1 MQNRRAAAGDVE
13 QRDGLATLRLQVAL
27 NCKKVNFALPT
38 KLRECNGLLLLVVLL
53 QLPLLLLFAAKLQEN
68 GDWRHLATR
77 VNVRPDRKLLQIN
90 GATV

>member
-13 QRDGLATLRLQVAL
+13 QRDGLATLRLQFSASAV
-27 NCKKVNFALPT
+27 KFALPT
-38 KLRECNGLLLLVVLL
+38 KLQESNGLLLLVVLL
-53 QLPLLLLFAAKLQEN
+53 QLPQLLLFAAKLQEN